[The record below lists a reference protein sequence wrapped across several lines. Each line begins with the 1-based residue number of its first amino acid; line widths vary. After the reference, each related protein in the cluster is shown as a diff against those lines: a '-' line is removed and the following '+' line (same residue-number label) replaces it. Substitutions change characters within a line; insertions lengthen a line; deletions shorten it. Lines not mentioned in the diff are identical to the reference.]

1 MLDIKE
7 NKIDAAITALSPNQ
21 KRRQKLER
29 LGPDGEKGEER
40 PVSLQWVYTAQQK
53 RILREQKC

>member
-7 NKIDAAITALSPNQ
+7 NKIDAAITALLPNQ

-29 LGPDGEKGEER
+29 LGTDGEKGEER
-40 PVSLQWVYTAQQK
+40 PVSLQWVWHN
-53 RILREQKC
+53 RRGF

>member
-29 LGPDGEKGEER
+29 LGTDGGKGGGEA
-40 PVSLQWVYTAQQK
+40 SFS
-53 RILREQKC
+53 